1 MRIFVI
7 IIFLSLLAS
16 CAFSQE
22 RRVKLAVDF
31 SNDLLYSFTTGR
43 NYNLSTASLGV
54 DVKLK
59 NASLRFYGTYGSN
72 TYIKQRADV
81 GNYYGSIR
89 SHFLG
94 GGFEVYFSIQSKTIK
109 PFFNIHVLSEK
120 NSNYYDGYI
129 DNFHPVQYRGIPV
142 AESIYQGHNNPP
154 KIIYGGW
161 FYQSTPMLVN
171 VNAGASFRLVENLRL
186 NISIGYNL
194 NVMNY
199 KYVTWTKNDDRDE
212 MIRKT
217 PVQRK
222 ALHSIAGQVGL
233 NYVFSFQ
240 KKSKK
245 EGL

>member
-1 MRIFVI
+1 MRTFVI
-7 IIFLSLLAS
+7 IIILSLLAS

-22 RRVKLAVDF
+22 RRVKLAVDV
-31 SNDLLYSFTTGR
+31 SNDFLYCFTTGR
-43 NYNLSTASLGV
+43 NYNLSTVSLGV

-59 NASLRFYGTYGSN
+59 NSSLRFYGTYGCN
-72 TYIKQRADV
+72 TYIKQRTDV
-81 GNYYGSIR
+81 GDYNAAIK

-94 GGFEVYFSIQSKTIK
+94 GGFEAYFSIESKTIK
-109 PFFNIHVLSEK
+109 PFFNVHVLSES
-120 NSNYYDGYI
+120 NSSYYNGYI
-129 DNFHPVQYRGIPV
+129 YNFHPVQYGGIPV

-161 FYQSTPMLVN
+161 FYQSTPILVN
-171 VNAGASFRLVENLRL
+171 VNTGASFRLVENLRL
-186 NISIGYNL
+186 NISVGYNL

-212 MIRKT
+212 MISKT

-240 KKSKK
+240 KKI
-245 EGL
+245 